1 MKLGISRDKIAK
13 EVAEFVRDVSA
24 KLEFK
29 KIKDIRIIIKADD
42 SV

>member
-1 MKLGISRDKIAK
+1 MKLGIIRDRIAK

-24 KLEFK
+24 KLK
-29 KIKDIRIIIKADD
+29 VKHIKETRMIIKADD